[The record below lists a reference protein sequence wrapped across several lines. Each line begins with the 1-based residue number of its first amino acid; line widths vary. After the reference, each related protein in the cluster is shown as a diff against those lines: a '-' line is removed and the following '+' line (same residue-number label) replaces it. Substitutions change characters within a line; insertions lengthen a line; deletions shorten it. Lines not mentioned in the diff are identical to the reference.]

1 MKLRLKITTPEGGSR
16 TFEHSGPILRIGR
29 DPECELSLQG
39 AEGHAVSWN
48 HARIELGR
56 EGATVA
62 DIGSSNG
69 TLLNDQRINQPTPVR
84 VGDRVQLGHTGATLT
99 ITDLDFSMPPVQAP
113 VKRRPVLSS
122 IHIAGAVAAGL
133 LITIGVI
140 LLNRGGGNSAQDEQ
154 AKGTIPNTP
163 LEPDRKASVSP
174 GPKAPQDKTAPQ
186 DSQGA
191 SIPKGLGPSEIKP
204 PEKRPEPTV
213 PEHDEVRDVG
223 RYVALPEWGPG
234 VLLQRQGTAYPW
246 TPLRPESRVATA
258 ATLVSLP
265 GYRSTLTM
273 DTGVQLT
280 LWGDLPEFSPF
291 PPVLES
297 VVMLNVPRTGIDL
310 DVTLERGRI
319 HLVNLKSAG
328 ASRIELRF
336 LRQSW
341 QLTLPDP
348 GSEACAE
355 LWPLLGEGATSSKNP
370 VAPIVVGL
378 FVKGKARLEAAGQT
392 LELADRSR
400 VSWVNVSGNP
410 ARQETL
416 TELPAWWTK
425 PPDRSLPQVA
435 DAMISLQDWSTY
447 LSKSHEYIVDTILT
461 NVRESKDSKLRAL
474 GLLFL
479 AALDEM
485 PFLVEFLDERQHA
498 EVRGTARHAL
508 QLWLSRGPNSQAE
521 LARILK
527 DKRGYA
533 PEKGALIGRLLQR
546 IPDADLAKPETY
558 QSLIRYLDHENLIV
572 RDLAFWH
579 LAQLV
584 PSGAAS
590 IAYDP
595 VAEADQRRK
604 HIAEWQKIILPGKV
618 PEAPARGR

>member
-1 MKLRLKITTPEGGSR
+1 MKLRLKITTPEGVSR

-29 DPECELSLQG
+29 DPECELSLEG
-39 AEGHAVSWN
+39 ADGHAVSWN

-56 EGATVA
+56 DGAMVA

-99 ITDLDFSMPPVQAP
+99 ITELDLSAPPVQEP
-113 VKRRPVLSS
+113 PKRRPVLSS
-122 IHIAGAVAAGL
+122 IHIAGAVAVGL
-133 LITIGVI
+133 LITTCLI
-140 LLNRGGGNSAQDEQ
+140 LLNRGSGKSAPDDQTTSP
-154 AKGTIPNTP
+154 KVP
-163 LEPDRKASVSP
+163 LEPDRKASATP
-174 GPKAPQDKTAPQ
+174 APKAPQEKVAPPDNQ
-186 DSQGA
+186 AA
-191 SIPKGLGPSEIKP
+191 SAAKGLDPSEIKP
-204 PEKRPEPTV
+204 PEKRPEPAITE
-213 PEHDEVRDVG
+213 PDEVREVG

-234 VLLQRQGTAYPW
+234 LLLQRQGTAYPW

-297 VVMLNVPRTGIDL
+297 VVMLNVPRSGVDL

-341 QLTLPDP
+341 QLTLPEP

-355 LWPLLGEGATSSKNP
+355 LWPLLGQGATSGKDP

-400 VSWVNVSGNP
+400 VRWVNVSGSP
-410 ARQETL
+410 PRQESITQ
-416 TELPAWWTK
+416 LPAWWTK
-425 PPDRSLPQVA
+425 PPDRSQPQVA
-435 DAMISLQDWSTY
+435 DAMISLQDWSGY
-447 LSKSHEYIVDTILT
+447 LSKSKEFIVDTILT
-461 NVRESKDSKLRAL
+461 QVRESKDSKLRAL

-485 PFLVEFLDERQHA
+485 PFLVEFLEERQHA

-508 QLWLSRGPNSQAE
+508 QVWLSRGPNSQAE

-527 DKRGYA
+527 EKQGYS

-558 QSLIRYLDHENLIV
+558 QSLIRFLDHENLIV

-595 VAEADQRRK
+595 AAEADQRRK
-604 HIAEWQKIILPGKV
+604 HIAQWQKIIPPGKV
-618 PEAPARGR
+618 PEAPAKDG